1 VRNHRVLLL
10 AVPLLAVSTA
20 IGGCSAATV
29 REARIQQPARSES
42 TRSPS
47 VPITWGKPVF
57 VDTFSGTTLNLSRW
71 YIYDD
76 PEGKYSGVH
85 RTRSSVQVRDGS
97 LRLIG
102 HYERPYGF
110 VSGGVS
116 YNINQTYGR
125 WVVKFRADSGE
136 GYEPIVLLWPK
147 GTWPAHGEIDI
158 AEVLSSDRHGAGEFL
173 HLGQANRFIGHR
185 IPNSVNFTKWHI
197 LAVDWLPGHITF
209 WLDGKQTWT
218 VRRKRGS
225 RNYIPSTPFHLALQN
240 DAGCDHQC
248 APSTSRSRRVVMQVA
263 WVKIYA
269 APSRA
274 K

>member
-1 VRNHRVLLL
+1 VRTHRVLLIAL
-10 AVPLLAVSTA
+10 PLLAVSTA
-20 IGGCSAATV
+20 IAGCSATTV
-29 REARIQQPARSES
+29 REARIQQPARSEI

-47 VPITWGKPVF
+47 VPISWGKPVF

-76 PEGKYSGVH
+76 PHGKYSGIR
-85 RTRSSVQVRDGS
+85 RTRSSVQVRGGS

-102 HYERPYGF
+102 HYERPYGY
-110 VSGGVS
+110 VSGGIS

-125 WVVKFRADSGE
+125 WVVKFRADSGP

-147 GTWPAHGEIDI
+147 GTWPAHGEIDM
-158 AEVLSSDRHGAGEFL
+158 AEVLNPDRHGAGEFL
-173 HLGQANRFIGHR
+173 HLGRANRFIGHR

-197 LAVDWLPGHITF
+197 LAVDWFPRHITF
-209 WLDGKQTWT
+209 WLDGKQRWT
-218 VRRKRGS
+218 VKRTAGT

-248 APSTSRSRRVVMQVA
+248 APSTSQSSRVVMQVT
-263 WVKIYA
+263 WIKIYA

-274 K
+274 R

>member
-1 VRNHRVLLL
+1 M
-10 AVPLLAVSTA
+10 
-20 IGGCSAATV
+20 GGCSAATV
-29 REARIQQPARSES
+29 REARIQQPVRSES
-42 TRSPS
+42 PRPPS
-47 VPITWGKPVF
+47 VPITWGKPAF

-76 PEGKYSGVH
+76 PAGKYSGIR

-102 HYERPYGF
+102 HYERPYGY
-110 VSGGVS
+110 VSGGIS

-125 WVVKFRADSGE
+125 WVVKFRAGSGA

-147 GTWPAHGEIDI
+147 GTWPAHGEIDM
-158 AEVLSSDRHGAGEFL
+158 AEVLNSDRHGAGEFL
-173 HLGQANRFIGHR
+173 HLGKANRFIGHR

-209 WLDGKQTWT
+209 WLDGKQRWT
-218 VRRKRGS
+218 VKRKTGG

-248 APSTSRSRRVVMQVA
+248 APSTSKSSRVVMQVA